1 MKENCTILWAEDDD
15 DDVLMIS
22 EAAETLKVGHLID
35 FVPNGKECLDKLL
48 RSIPNQTLPQLIV
61 LDNNMPIITGYETLL
76 LIRQHERLN
85 DIPIAFFTTG
95 NSGTEMDVIK
105 SQASVFKKPSDYA
118 TLLSTLQQVL
128 DLCKID

>member
-15 DDVLMIS
+15 DDVLMIT
-22 EAAETLKVGHLID
+22 EAAETLNVDHLID

-48 RSIPNQTLPQLIV
+48 SSIPNQTLPQLIV

-76 LIRQHERLN
+76 LIRQHEILN

-95 NSGTEMDVIK
+95 NSGSEMDVIK
-105 SQASVFKKPSDYA
+105 NQASVFKKPSDYA

-128 DLCKID
+128 ALCKVD

>member
-15 DDVLMIS
+15 DDVLMIT
-22 EAAETLKVGHLID
+22 EAAETLNVGHLID

-48 RSIPNQTLPQLIV
+48 ISISNQTLPQLIV

-76 LIRQHERLN
+76 LIRQYEILN
-85 DIPIAFFTTG
+85 DIPFAFFTTG

-105 SQASVFKKPSDYA
+105 NQASVFKKPSDYA